1 MERHRFSPGFLLF
14 VSLWILSLVCAGRSV
29 AAPFNILLI
38 VADDLGY
45 GDLGCYGSDH
55 NRTPRIDQLASG
67 GVRFSDFHSSGP
79 MCTPSR
85 VSILTGRYQQRYGP
99 AFDGPLSGEENRDAG
114 LPQAAV
120 TLAELLQSKGY
131 VSGCFGKWHLGFQS
145 PFLPLDQGFH
155 EFRGLVAGD
164 GDHRSHIDRYGNEDW
179 WRNDHVEMERGYT
192 TDLLTQ
198 HSVAFMKKNRERP
211 FFLYVPHLAIHFPW
225 QGPSDP
231 PHRVRGKD
239 YKSDKWGIIPDRS
252 NVKPHVKA
260 MVEAIDRSTGQI
272 LDALNA
278 LELTDTTLV
287 LFTSDNGGYLNYGG
301 QFQNISSNGP
311 LRGQKGT
318 LYEGGHR
325 VPLIA
330 WLPGVVKKQV
340 CNATAHSNDL
350 MPTIAHFAGVERAI
364 VKSDGIDLS
373 GLLRGDATIPP
384 RTLYWRAGGEWA
396 IREGAW
402 KLVSEQ
408 QGLELFNLD
417 NDLAE
422 QKDLSHQHPELV
434 ARLRE
439 QWNAWNREMPTMGRE
454 E

>member
-1 MERHRFSPGFLLF
+1 
-14 VSLWILSLVCAGRSV
+14 
-29 AAPFNILLI
+29 
-38 VADDLGY
+38 
-45 GDLGCYGSDH
+45 
-55 NRTPRIDQLASG
+55 
-67 GVRFSDFHSSGP
+67 
-79 MCTPSR
+79 
-85 VSILTGRYQQRYGP
+85 
-99 AFDGPLSGEENRDAG
+99 
-114 LPQAAV
+114 
-120 TLAELLQSKGY
+120 
-131 VSGCFGKWHLGFQS
+131 
-145 PFLPLDQGFH
+145 
-155 EFRGLVAGD
+155 
-164 GDHRSHIDRYGNEDW
+164 
-179 WRNDHVEMERGYT
+179 MERGYT

-350 MPTIAHFAGVERAI
+350 MPTIAHFAGVESSI

-408 QGLELFNLD
+408 QGLELFHLD
-417 NDLAE
+417 NDLSE